1 MKHRPLEAQ
10 GYYGGPILKD
20 PVWKSEVPWYLFTGG
35 LAGASS
41 VLAAGADLA
50 GRPALARVAR
60 RVAIAGLVPSPALLI
75 SDLGQPRRF
84 INMLRVFRP
93 SSPMNMGAWLLT
105 GYGGA
110 AGTTALLDT
119 ALPGA
124 GVTRLAG
131 LAAAA
136 AGSMLTTYTGVLVAD
151 TAIPVWHDAHQELPF
166 LFGASAAASAGAAAT
181 MFASAGDA
189 DPARR
194 LALAGFAAEQ
204 AVASVM
210 RRRLGP
216 DVAAAYSE
224 GAASRYHRA
233 SEVLGAAGA
242 GLLALGGRKTTRR
255 LGAALLLVSAVCT
268 RFSVYKAG
276 FASAEGTPESAGG
289 VTSAPTVESFNGAR
303 PGSTES
309 SRRG

>member
-1 MKHRPLEAQ
+1 M
-10 GYYGGPILKD
+10 
-20 PVWKSEVPWYLFTGG
+20 WKTEVPWYLFTGG

-60 RVAIAGLVPSPALLI
+60 RVAAAGLGASPALLI

-93 SSPMNMGAWLLT
+93 TSPMNMGAWLLT
-105 GYGGA
+105 AYGGA
-110 AGTTALLDT
+110 AGATAVLDT
-119 ALPGA
+119 ALPSA

-131 LAAAA
+131 LAAGA

-151 TAIPVWHDAHQELPF
+151 TAIPAWHDAHQELPF
-166 LFGASAAASAGAAAT
+166 LFAASAAASAGAAAA
-181 MFASAGDA
+181 MFAPGGEVG
-189 DPARR
+189 PARR
-194 LALAGFAAEQ
+194 LAIAGFAAEQ
-204 AVASVM
+204 VVASVM

-216 DVAAAYSE
+216 DVAAPYHM

-233 SEVLGAAGA
+233 GEGLGAAGA
-242 GLLALGGRKTTRR
+242 GLLALGGRKTARR
-255 LGAALLLVSAVCT
+255 LGAALVVASAVCT

-276 FASAEGTPESAGG
+276 FGSAEGTPESAGP
-289 VTSAPTVESFNGAR
+289 VEPAATVPSFDDARRRSQESL
-303 PGSTES
+303 GSTS
-309 SRRG
+309 SA